1 MDVDA
6 PAGLRVGDD
15 ASEDPIDAL
24 AVANPAAA
32 IQALRTIG
40 LSLFCLCVFFAVFPS
55 GLTLPPASEKLV
67 AGQDSKIRK
76 KENAVLKLGL
86 LLAKQ
91 GLSAG
96 ACKCACVC
104 VRILLEND

>member
-40 LSLFCLCVFFAVFPS
+40 LSLFCLCVCFLRFFLLVSPCRQ
-55 GLTLPPASEKLV
+55 PARS
-67 AGQDSKIRK
+67 
-76 KENAVLKLGL
+76 L
-86 LLAKQ
+86 LLARTQRSARKRT
-91 GLSAG
+91 LS
-96 ACKCACVC
+96 
-104 VRILLEND
+104 